1 MKKQLLI
8 AGGTGLIGTAIK
20 ESALSRGWE
29 VMILSRE
36 PGPGK
41 MMWNPAKRTISLT
54 EVMTFDAIINL
65 AGASIAGSKW
75 TTTRKKEIVDSR
87 VDAAATLEKYLQQGL
102 LKAQTYIGASA
113 IGIYGDRG
121 SEPLDEIS
129 PIVAEDQWMVN
140 TVQQWEKAHAAI
152 ESLGIRTIIP
162 RIGIVMSEKGGAL
175 PEIIQTAPFG
185 FLGYFGDGH
194 QIWPWIHIDDL
205 VDIMLLAIE
214 DDKMQ
219 GTYLAVAPFP
229 ASNKEIVKAANDV
242 YSPHRLVIP
251 VPVFGLR
258 LMLGEMHQMLIQSC
272 NAHPARLIKE
282 NFLFKFNRIEEAM
295 DGLIKK

>member
-1 MKKQLLI
+1 MNKRLLI

-20 ESALSRGWE
+20 EHALSRGWE

-41 MMWNPAKRTISLT
+41 MVWNPTKRTISLAG
-54 EVMTFDAIINL
+54 VMTFDAIINL
-65 AGASIAGSKW
+65 AGASIAGGKW
-75 TTTRKKEIVDSR
+75 TNARKKEIVGSR
-87 VDAAATLEKYLQQGL
+87 VDATATLEKYLQQGL
-102 LKAQTYIGASA
+102 LKTQTYIGASA

-121 SEPLDEIS
+121 SEPLDETS

-140 TVQQWEKAHAAI
+140 TVQEWEKGHTAI
-152 ESLGIRTIIP
+152 ESLGIRTVIA
-162 RIGIVMSEKGGAL
+162 RIGIVLSDKGGAL

-205 VDIMLLAIE
+205 VDIMLLAI
-214 DDKMQ
+214 DDTKLQ
-219 GTYLAVAPFP
+219 GTYLAVAPSP
-229 ASNKEIVKAANDV
+229 ASNKEIVKAASHV

-251 VPVFGLR
+251 VPVFGLQ
-258 LMLGEMHQMLIQSC
+258 LMLGEMHQMLMQSC
-272 NAHPARLIKE
+272 NAHPVRLSKE
-282 NFLFKFNRIEEAM
+282 NFPFRYTRIEDAM
-295 DGLIKK
+295 DDLIRK

>member
-8 AGGTGLIGTAIK
+8 AGGTGLIGTVIK
-20 ESALSRGWE
+20 EAALSRGWE

-36 PGPGK
+36 PGPG
-41 MMWNPAKRTISLT
+41 MMAWNPAKRTISLA
-54 EVMTFDAIINL
+54 EVLTFDAIINL

-75 TTTRKKEIVDSR
+75 TTARKKEIVDSR
-87 VDAAATLEKYLQQGL
+87 VDAAATLEKYLKQGL
-102 LKAQTYIGASA
+102 LKTQTYIGASA

-121 SEPLDEIS
+121 SESLDETS

-140 TVQQWEKAHAAI
+140 TVLQWENGHAAI
-152 ESLGIRTIIP
+152 ESLGIRTVIT
-162 RIGIVMSEKGGAL
+162 RIGIVLSEKGGAL

-205 VDIMLLAIE
+205 VDIMLLAIDE
-214 DDKMQ
+214 DKMR
-219 GTYLAVAPFP
+219 GTYLAVAPSP
-229 ASNKEIVKAANDV
+229 ASNKEIVVAASHA

-258 LMLGEMHQMLIQSC
+258 LMLGEMHQMLMQSC
-272 NAHPARLIKE
+272 NAHPARLVKE
-282 NFLFKFNRIEEAM
+282 NFPFRFNKIEVAM
-295 DGLIKK
+295 DDLIKK

>member
-20 ESALSRGWE
+20 ESALIRGWE

-41 MMWNPAKRTISLT
+41 MVWNPAKRTISLI

-75 TTTRKKEIVDSR
+75 TATRKKEIVDSR

-102 LKAQTYIGASA
+102 LKTQAYIGASA

-121 SEPLDEIS
+121 SEPLDETS
-129 PIVAEDQWMVN
+129 PIIAKDEWMVS
-140 TVQQWEKAHAAI
+140 TVQLWEKGHAAI
-152 ESLGIRTIIP
+152 ESLGIRTVIT

-175 PEIIQTAPFG
+175 PELIQTAPFG

-194 QIWPWIHIDDL
+194 QIWPWIHMDDL
-205 VDIMLLAIE
+205 VDIMILAI
-214 DDKMQ
+214 DNGMMR
-219 GTYLAVAPFP
+219 GIYLAVAPSP
-229 ASNKEIVKAANDV
+229 ASNKEIVVAASHA
-242 YSPHRLVIP
+242 YSPPRLVIP
-251 VPVFGLR
+251 APIFALQ

-282 NFLFKFNRIEEAM
+282 NFHFRYNRIEAAM
-295 DGLIKK
+295 DDLIRK

>member
-8 AGGTGLIGTAIK
+8 AGGTGLIGSGIK
-20 ESALSRGWE
+20 ELAYSRGWE

-41 MMWNPAKRTISLT
+41 IAWNPATRRISLT
-54 EVMTFDAIINL
+54 EVMFFDAIINL

-75 TTTRKKEIVDSR
+75 TATRKKEIVDSR
-87 VDAAATLEKYLQQGL
+87 VHAAATLEKYLQQGL
-102 LKAQTYIGASA
+102 LKTQTYIGASA

-121 SEPLDEIS
+121 SEPLDESS
-129 PIVAEDQWMVN
+129 PIIAEDEWMVS
-140 TVQQWEKAHAAI
+140 TVQQWEKGHAAI
-152 ESLGIRTIIP
+152 EALGIRTVIT

-175 PEIIQTAPFG
+175 PEMIRTAPFG

-205 VDIMLLAIE
+205 AAIMLLAIE
-214 DDKMQ
+214 DEKMR
-219 GTYLAVAPFP
+219 GTYLAVAPSP
-229 ASNKEIVKAANDV
+229 VSNKDIVVAASHA

-251 VPVFGLR
+251 VPVFGLQ
-258 LMLGEMHQMLIQSC
+258 LMLGEMHQMLMQSC
-272 NAHPARLIKE
+272 NAHPVRLGKE
-282 NFLFKFNRIEEAM
+282 NFHFRYKRIEEAM
-295 DGLIKK
+295 DDLIKK